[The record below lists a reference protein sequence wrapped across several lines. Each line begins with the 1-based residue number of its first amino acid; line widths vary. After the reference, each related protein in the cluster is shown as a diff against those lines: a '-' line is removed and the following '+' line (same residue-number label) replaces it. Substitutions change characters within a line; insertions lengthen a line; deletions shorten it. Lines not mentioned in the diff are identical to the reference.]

1 MNRVYIQL
9 GSNLGDREGYL
20 KQSQA
25 MLIDEI
31 GLIIKM
37 SSIYESSP
45 WGVENQGSFLN
56 QVLLLETD
64 VKPFDLL
71 DIILNIEKEMGR
83 VRIEKWGERI
93 IDIDILFYNDEIIET
108 NNLCIPHP
116 YISKRR
122 FVLSPLDEIAKNY
135 IHPILHKTINKLLL
149 ECLDE
154 EKVSVYEL

>member
-1 MNRVYIQL
+1 MNRVYIQI

-20 KQSQA
+20 KQSRL
-25 MLIDEI
+25 MLVDEI
-31 GLIIKM
+31 GLIIKK
-37 SSIYESSP
+37 SSVYESSP

-71 DIILNIEKEMGR
+71 DTILIIEKKMGR

-93 IDIDILFYNDEIIET
+93 IDIDILFYNDEIIES

-154 EKVSVYEL
+154 EKVSIYEL

>member
-20 KQSQA
+20 KQSQI

-31 GLIIKM
+31 GLIIKK
-37 SSIYESSP
+37 SRIYESSP

-154 EKVSVYEL
+154 EKVSIYEL

>member
-93 IDIDILFYNDEIIET
+93 IDIEILFYNDEIIET

-154 EKVSVYEL
+154 EKVSIYEL

>member
-1 MNRVYIQL
+1 MNKVYIQL

-20 KQSQA
+20 KQSQV

-31 GLIIKM
+31 GLIIKK
-37 SSIYESSP
+37 SRIYESSP

-71 DIILNIEKEMGR
+71 DRILNIEKEMGR

-135 IHPILHKTINKLLL
+135 IHPILQKTINKLLS

>member
-1 MNRVYIQL
+1 MQL

-154 EKVSVYEL
+154 EKVSIYEL

>member
-20 KQSQA
+20 KQSQV

-31 GLIIKM
+31 GLIIKK
-37 SSIYESSP
+37 SRIYESSP

-71 DIILNIEKEMGR
+71 DRILNIEKEMGR

-122 FVLSPLDEIAKNY
+122 FVLSPLEEIAKNY
-135 IHPILHKTINKLLL
+135 IHPILQKTINKLLL

>member
-1 MNRVYIQL
+1 MNRVYIQI

-20 KQSQA
+20 KQSRL
-25 MLIDEI
+25 MLVDES
-31 GLIIKM
+31 GLIIKK

-71 DIILNIEKEMGR
+71 DTILIIEKKMGR

-93 IDIDILFYNDEIIET
+93 IDIDILFYNDEIIE
-108 NNLCIPHP
+108 
-116 YISKRR
+116 
-122 FVLSPLDEIAKNY
+122 
-135 IHPILHKTINKLLL
+135 
-149 ECLDE
+149 
-154 EKVSVYEL
+154 

>member
-20 KQSQA
+20 KQSQV
-25 MLIDEI
+25 MLIDKI
-31 GLIIKM
+31 GLIIKK

-71 DIILNIEKEMGR
+71 DRILNIEKEMGR

-135 IHPILHKTINKLLL
+135 IHPILQKTINKLLS

>member
-20 KQSQA
+20 KQSQT

-31 GLIIKM
+31 GLIIKK

-154 EKVSVYEL
+154 EKVSIYEL

>member
-20 KQSQA
+20 KQSQV

-31 GLIIKM
+31 GLIIKK

>member
-20 KQSQA
+20 KQSQV

-31 GLIIKM
+31 GLIIKK
-37 SSIYESSP
+37 SRIYESSP

-64 VKPFDLL
+64 IKPFDLL
-71 DIILNIEKEMGR
+71 DIILNIEKQMGR

-135 IHPILHKTINKLLL
+135 IHPILQKTINKLLS

>member
-1 MNRVYIQL
+1 MNTVYLQL
-9 GSNLGDREGYL
+9 GSNIGDRKKFL
-20 KQSQA
+20 KAAEFSISKD
-25 MLIDEI
+25 LGVIE
-31 GLIIKM
+31 KK
-37 SSIYESSP
+37 SKIYESSP

-93 IDIDILFYNDEIIET
+93 IDIDILFYNDNIIET

-135 IHPILHKTINKLLL
+135 IHPILQKTINKLLL

>member
-154 EKVSVYEL
+154 EKVSIYEL

>member
-20 KQSQA
+20 KQSQV

-31 GLIIKM
+31 GLIIKK
-37 SSIYESSP
+37 SRIYESSP

-64 VKPFDLL
+64 IKPFDLL

-135 IHPILHKTINKLLL
+135 IHPILQKTINKLLS

>member
-9 GSNLGDREGYL
+9 GSNLGDREDHL
-20 KQSQA
+20 KQSQV

-31 GLIIKM
+31 GLIIKK

-64 VKPFDLL
+64 IKPFDLL

-154 EKVSVYEL
+154 EKVSIYEL

>member
-1 MNRVYIQL
+1 MNRVYIQI

-20 KQSQA
+20 KQSRL
-25 MLIDEI
+25 MLVDEI
-31 GLIIKM
+31 GLIIKK

-83 VRIEKWGERI
+83 VRTEKWGERI
-93 IDIDILFYNDEIIET
+93 IDIDILFYNNEIIET
-108 NNLCIPHP
+108 NSLCIPHP

-122 FVLSPLDEIAKNY
+122 FVLTPLQEIGKNF
-135 IHPILHKTINKLLL
+135 IHPILQKTINELLI

-154 EKVSVYEL
+154 EKVSIYEV

>member
-20 KQSQA
+20 KQSQT

-31 GLIIKM
+31 GLIIKK
-37 SSIYESSP
+37 SSIYESPP

-93 IDIDILFYNDEIIET
+93 IDIDILFYNASIF
-108 NNLCIPHP
+108 
-116 YISKRR
+116 K
-122 FVLSPLDEIAKNY
+122 
-135 IHPILHKTINKLLL
+135 
-149 ECLDE
+149 
-154 EKVSVYEL
+154 

>member
-20 KQSQA
+20 KQSQV

-31 GLIIKM
+31 GLIIKK

-135 IHPILHKTINKLLL
+135 IHPILQKTINKLLSQ
-149 ECLDE
+149 CLDE

>member
-1 MNRVYIQL
+1 
-9 GSNLGDREGYL
+9 
-20 KQSQA
+20 
-25 MLIDEI
+25 
-31 GLIIKM
+31 
-37 SSIYESSP
+37 
-45 WGVENQGSFLN
+45 
-56 QVLLLETD
+56 LLLETD

-135 IHPILHKTINKLLL
+135 IHPILQKTINKLLL

>member
-9 GSNLGDREGYL
+9 GSNLGNREGYL
-20 KQSQA
+20 KQSQV

-31 GLIIKM
+31 GLIIKK

-45 WGVENQGSFLN
+45 WGVENQSSFLN

-64 VKPFDLL
+64 VNPFDLL

-135 IHPILHKTINKLLL
+135 IHPLLQKTINELLL

>member
-31 GLIIKM
+31 GLIIKK

>member
-20 KQSQA
+20 KQSQT

-31 GLIIKM
+31 GLIIKK

-64 VKPFDLL
+64 IKPFDLL

-93 IDIDILFYNDEIIET
+93 IDIDILFYNNEIIET
-108 NNLCIPHP
+108 NSLCIPHP

-122 FVLSPLDEIAKNY
+122 FVLTPLQEIGENY
-135 IHPILHKTINKLLL
+135 IHPILQKTINELLI

-154 EKVSVYEL
+154 EKVSIYEV

>member
-20 KQSQA
+20 KQSQT

-31 GLIIKM
+31 GLIIKK

-64 VKPFDLL
+64 IRPFDLL

-135 IHPILHKTINKLLL
+135 IHPILKKTINKLLL

>member
-20 KQSQA
+20 KQSQV

-31 GLIIKM
+31 GLIIKK

-154 EKVSVYEL
+154 EKVSIYEL